1 MRAVEASAKT
11 REEAIQIGLKELGVE
26 MYEVDKIEIL
36 DEGSKGLFGFGA
48 RPVKVRL
55 VAEHL
60 PDLPARKP
68 ERSPERSAERTPER
82 APEARADRGGDRER
96 GGRGG
101 DRERGER
108 QDRPREERG
117 DRGGRGG
124 ERGGERGGR
133 QDREPRGE
141 RPQGDRP
148 QGDRPQ
154 GDRPQGERGGRDR
167 DRGGRDRDRG
177 GERNRDARGDG
188 RGDRGGRDR
197 NRDGRGDRND
207 RPRRDERG
215 GRTPQRAAQTG
226 DSEFGYDP
234 DHDTSVNPGVVGEA
248 VETAA
253 EQRPAR
259 EPREPREQR
268 PAREPRAPRP
278 ERAPRAPRPQDEEGD
293 PEAAAMAEAE
303 SGPQQEQTQD
313 AEEASFAPLTDAQGT
328 EAAATMHEIIG
339 KMGITATTAFARNED
354 GGARLNI
361 ESEDSAILIGR
372 KGRTLS
378 AMQYLINR
386 MISRG
391 DTAEN
396 TERLIVDVGG
406 YVDRRR
412 ESLEDMAR
420 NLAAKAKD
428 TGRNMRLK
436 PMSPQERRIIH
447 VTLQDDEDVRTF
459 SLGESLYRSVVISPK
474 NARPDGGSRSSRGG
488 RGRGY
493 RGGRGRGGRG
503 RDRFEVDA
511 GQFGD

>member
-1 MRAVEASAKT
+1 MRKVEASAKT
-11 REEAIQIGLKELGVE
+11 REEAIQNGLKELGVE

-55 VAEHL
+55 VVENL
-60 PDLPARKP
+60 PDLPQARKQ
-68 ERSPERSAERTPER
+68 ER
-82 APEARADRGGDRER
+82 ASEDKGGRER
-96 GGRGG
+96 GT
-101 DRERGER
+101 DR
-108 QDRPREERG
+108 
-117 DRGGRGG
+117 G

-133 QDREPRGE
+133 ERGRDERGPRPE
-141 RPQGDRP
+141 RPQEAKVEREPHAEREARPEREKEQRGDR
-148 QGDRPQ
+148 G
-154 GDRPQGERGGRDR
+154 GERGGDRGGRGGQDRGSRNDRGGDRGGRGGQDRGPRGDGARRD
-167 DRGGRDRDRG
+167 DRGGRDRDR
-177 GERNRDARGDG
+177 
-188 RGDRGGRDR
+188 DR
-197 NRDGRGDRND
+197 NRDGRGRGGD
-207 RPRRDERG
+207 RPRRDDRPAAG
-215 GRTPQRAAQTG
+215 VTGRA
-226 DSEFGYDP
+226 DSEYGYDP
-234 DHDTSVNPGVVGEA
+234 DLDPAHGAEGVEVPVQE
-248 VETAA
+248 
-253 EQRPAR
+253 AR
-259 EPREPREQR
+259 EERAERPERPRRERSERPERRERPPREE
-268 PAREPRAPRP
+268 RAPRP
-278 ERAPRAPRPQDEEGD
+278 ARQAAEDNGD
-293 PEAAAMAEAE
+293 DAEATE
-303 SGPQQEQTQD
+303 AEAGPQNEQTQA
-313 AEEASFAPLTDAQGT
+313 AEEESFAPLTDAQGA
-328 EAAATMHEIIG
+328 EAAESMREIIA
-339 KMGITATTAFARNED
+339 KMGIEATCVFERNDD

-361 ESEDSAILIGR
+361 QSEDGAILIGR

-396 TERLIVDVGG
+396 TERLVVDVGG

-412 ESLEDMAR
+412 ESLQEMAR
-420 NLAAKAKD
+420 NLAEKAKG

-447 VTLQDDEDVRTF
+447 VTLQDDEEVRTF

-474 NARPDGGSRSSRGG
+474 NADPNAGTRSPRGG

>member
-1 MRAVEASAKT
+1 
-11 REEAIQIGLKELGVE
+11 
-26 MYEVDKIEIL
+26 
-36 DEGSKGLFGFGA
+36 
-48 RPVKVRL
+48 
-55 VAEHL
+55 
-60 PDLPARKP
+60 
-68 ERSPERSAERTPER
+68 
-82 APEARADRGGDRER
+82 
-96 GGRGG
+96 
-101 DRERGER
+101 
-108 QDRPREERG
+108 
-117 DRGGRGG
+117 
-124 ERGGERGGR
+124 
-133 QDREPRGE
+133 
-141 RPQGDRP
+141 
-148 QGDRPQ
+148 
-154 GDRPQGERGGRDR
+154 
-167 DRGGRDRDRG
+167 
-177 GERNRDARGDG
+177 
-188 RGDRGGRDR
+188 
-197 NRDGRGDRND
+197 
-207 RPRRDERG
+207 
-215 GRTPQRAAQTG
+215 
-226 DSEFGYDP
+226 
-234 DHDTSVNPGVVGEA
+234 
-248 VETAA
+248 
-253 EQRPAR
+253 
-259 EPREPREQR
+259 
-268 PAREPRAPRP
+268 
-278 ERAPRAPRPQDEEGD
+278 
-293 PEAAAMAEAE
+293 MAEAE